1 MISTCLQFLL
11 VSMVMAAGI
20 ASESPEAGSKTH
32 ANLRY
37 VSAEALAPSRETC
50 LPYYLT
56 HTTTVLSQAL
66 CVCILSLPALPLY
79 GLDLPPPS

>member
-37 VSAEALAPSRETC
+37 VSAEALAPS